1 MLVDDGNTEL
11 FKNLQLDQQ
20 SSTQVIDLSHFSQ
33 VNTLGELNSAIVC
46 TESGDQGSRSNIS
59 MPLQVKRQSI
69 SDGPVTVKSG
79 NTLEHNADAE
89 ASPQQSVSDEH
100 KFMAA

>member
-46 TESGDQGSRSNIS
+46 TESGD
-59 MPLQVKRQSI
+59 
-69 SDGPVTVKSG
+69 
-79 NTLEHNADAE
+79 
-89 ASPQQSVSDEH
+89 
-100 KFMAA
+100 